1 MKGNAE
7 MAALVAALDG
17 DAEFEMA
24 LGELVGKLRRK
35 QEAAIRDREAAE
47 LLPLGRHVAAER
59 LHVAQSTVYKM
70 AHRYRRR
77 FSTVEPA
84 A

>member
-7 MAALVAALDG
+7 MAALIAAVDG
-17 DAEFEMA
+17 DADFELA
-24 LGELVGKLRRK
+24 LGELVGRWRKK

-47 LLPLGRHVAAER
+47 LLPLGRTIAAER
-59 LHVAQSTVYKM
+59 LHVAPSTVYKM
-70 AHRYRRR
+70 AHRFRRS
-77 FSTVEPA
+77 FSTAKPA

>member
-24 LGELVGKLRRK
+24 LGELVGKLRRR

-47 LLPLGRHVAAER
+47 LLPLGRFVAAER
-59 LHVAQSTVYKM
+59 LGVATSTVYKM
-70 AHRYRRR
+70 TRRFRRR
-77 FSTVEPA
+77 FSTVDPA